1 MGAAARLATRSEPRS
16 RESSHSRSSLRSHYH
31 YPLPDPSPSPPHP
44 PPPARPLAICE
55 RRNASSCHLM
65 RFATADCAF
74 SSLAFPPSP
83 SPPLPRSSPAVAAG
97 HVDASCTRNNKC
109 SRFRLA
115 LAPPPRDVRASRS
128 HYFAAVNV
136 KAVRSITAVMRTLF
150 PPNPR
155 FIARYRYPGGNP
167 RSRVRTIIAADNH
180 ELSTNPVVA

>member
-31 YPLPDPSPSPPHP
+31 YPLPDPSPSPHPTPHP
-44 PPPARPLAICE
+44 PPARWQFASGAMPAHATSCVLQLRIALLA
-55 RRNASSCHLM
+55 R
-65 RFATADCAF
+65 
-74 SSLAFPPSP
+74 SLSLPPP
-83 SPPLPRSSPAVAAG
+83 PPLPRSSPAVAAG